1 MNILIT
7 GGLGFIGTNLSIKL
21 LEDNHNIY
29 IIDDLS
35 SGQLDNL
42 NIIQQY
48 GNVKFYKQNICE
60 KLPDIQVDEIYN
72 LACDASPKFYQ
83 SDMLATIKSC
93 TYGLFNLLELAKKNN
108 AKFLQSSTSEVYG
121 NPLENPQKEEYLGN
135 VSCTGIRSCYDE
147 GKRVAESIVLNYY
160 RQYNVDVKIVRIF
173 NTYGQYMRQDDGRV
187 VSNFINQI
195 LDNKPITIYGD
206 GSQTRS
212 ICYIDDL
219 IDGLLKLMK
228 SDYHFP
234 VNIGNNE
241 EYTILQLANIICDEM
256 KVNQKYV
263 YCDLPE
269 DDPLQRKP
277 DITKAN
283 KILNWKPKYDV
294 KNGLRKTIQYFKEI
308 HS

>member
-1 MNILIT
+1 MLIM
-7 GGLGFIGTNLSIKL
+7 LLKYIRIQIQKLYYYTN
-21 LEDNHNIY
+21 
-29 IIDDLS
+29 
-35 SGQLDNL
+35 
-42 NIIQQY
+42 
-48 GNVKFYKQNICE
+48 
-60 KLPDIQVDEIYN
+60 
-72 LACDASPKFYQ
+72 
-83 SDMLATIKSC
+83 
-93 TYGLFNLLELAKKNN
+93 
-108 AKFLQSSTSEVYG
+108 
-121 NPLENPQKEEYLGN
+121 
-135 VSCTGIRSCYDE
+135 
-147 GKRVAESIVLNYY
+147 
-160 RQYNVDVKIVRIF
+160 
-173 NTYGQYMRQDDGRV
+173 GRV

-195 LDNKPITIYGD
+195 LDNKPITIYD
-206 GSQTRS
+206 DSQTRS

-219 IDGLLKLMK
+219 IDRLLKLMK

-283 KILNWKPKYDV
+283 KILNWKTKYDV
-294 KNGLRKTIQYFKEI
+294 RNGLRKTIQYFKEI

>member
-160 RQYNVDVKIVRIF
+160 RQYNLDVKIVRIF

-294 KNGLRKTIQYFKEI
+294 RNGLRKTIQYFKEI

>member
-160 RQYNVDVKIVRIF
+160 RQYNLDVKIVRIF

-294 KNGLRKTIQYFKEI
+294 RNGLRKTIQHFKEI

>member
-7 GGLGFIGTNLSIKL
+7 GGLGFIGTNLAIRL
-21 LEDNHNIY
+21 LKECNKIY

-35 SGQLDNL
+35 SGLIDNL
-42 NIIQQY
+42 KVIQKY
-48 GNVKFYKQNICE
+48 GKVDFYKQNICD
-60 KLPDIQVDEIYN
+60 KLPDINVDEIYN

-93 TYGLFNLLELAKKNN
+93 TYGLFNLLEFAKRNN

-147 GKRVAESIVLNYY
+147 GKRVAESIALNYY
-160 RQYNVDVKIVRIF
+160 RQYNLDVKIVRIF
-173 NTYGQYMRQDDGRV
+173 NTYGPYMRKDDGRV

-195 LDNKPITIYGD
+195 LDNKPITIYGN

-219 IDGLLKLMK
+219 IDGLIKLM
-228 SDYHFP
+228 SSSQHFP
-234 VNIGNNE
+234 INIGNNE
-241 EYTILQLANIICDEM
+241 EYTVKQLADIICQEM
-256 KVNQKYV
+256 NMNQKYV

-269 DDPLQRKP
+269 DDPMQRKP
-277 DITKAN
+277 DITKAE
-283 KILNWKPKYDV
+283 KLLNWKPKYSV
-294 KNGLRKTIQYFKEI
+294 KNGLNKTIKYFKEI
-308 HS
+308 HK